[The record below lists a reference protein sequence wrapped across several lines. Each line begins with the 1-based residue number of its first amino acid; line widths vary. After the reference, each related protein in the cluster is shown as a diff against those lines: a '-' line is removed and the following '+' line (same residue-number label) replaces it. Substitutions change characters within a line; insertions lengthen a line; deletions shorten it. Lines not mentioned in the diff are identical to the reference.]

1 MLFKWIIFD
10 ADGTL
15 FDYDAAEFNAL
26 KNAFGSFNLPFS
38 DNYLNIYRQFNKVLW
53 EEFERGKISIPL
65 LKIKRFELLLN
76 KLNIK
81 NEPQLFSSIYLDQLS
96 LRHDLINGADE
107 ILQRLSGK
115 IGLVLMTNGIKEVQR
130 SRLNLST
137 IEGYFSDII
146 ISDEVGV
153 AKPDGRI
160 FEIAH
165 SRMSLPNKNTV
176 LMVGDNLGSDIK
188 GGVEFGIE
196 TCWYNP
202 DQVKIESS
210 IKATYEIKDL
220 SEILKIVEIN

>member
-26 KNAFGSFNLPFS
+26 KNAFASFDLPFS
-38 DNYLNIYRQFNKVLW
+38 DNYLKLYQQFNKVLW
-53 EEFERGKISIPL
+53 EDFERGDISIPL

-76 KLNIK
+76 KLKMKIK
-81 NEPQLFSSIYLDQLS
+81 PELFSSVYLDQLS
-96 LRHDLINGADE
+96 QRHDLINGADE
-107 ILQRLSGK
+107 ILQKLSGMT
-115 IGLVLMTNGIKEVQR
+115 GLVLMTNGIKEVQR

-146 ISDEVGV
+146 ISDEVGF
-153 AKPDGRI
+153 AKPDRRI

-165 SRMSLPNKNTV
+165 NRMSLPEKNKV

-188 GGVEFGIE
+188 GGIDFGIE

-202 DQVKIESS
+202 GQIKIESS
-210 IKATYEIKDL
+210 IKPTYEIRNL
-220 SEILKIVEIN
+220 SEILNIVEER

>member
-26 KNAFGSFNLPFS
+26 KNTFTSFDLPFS
-38 DNYLNIYRQFNKVLW
+38 DNYLKLYRQFNKVLW
-53 EEFERGKISIPL
+53 ENFEQGDISIPL

-76 KLNIK
+76 KLEIIIK
-81 NEPQLFSSIYLDQLS
+81 PELFSSVYLDQLS

-107 ILQRLSGK
+107 ILQKLSGMT
-115 IGLVLMTNGIKEVQR
+115 GLVLMTNGIKEVQR

-137 IEGYFSDII
+137 IERYFSDII
-146 ISDEVGV
+146 ISDEVGF
-153 AKPDGRI
+153 AKPDRRI

-165 SRMSLPNKNTV
+165 NRMSLPEKNKV

-188 GGVEFGIE
+188 GGIDFGIE

-202 DQVKIESS
+202 GQIKVESS
-210 IKATYEIKDL
+210 IKPTYEIRNL
-220 SEILKIVEIN
+220 SEILNIVEK